1 MSLAYLAGYLSLPIT
16 GIVMLIIGIAQRTGS
31 RTNAAAPAPH
41 AHPGAWP
48 SSQHHHRAHPYPLQP
63 PHYGPL
69 SPPPRSRAGTPLIVA
84 GAVVVIITML
94 GAVGRV
100 STASHPTTSPGRID
114 VGDCLT
120 AENLKRSGTLKP
132 IDCGDPQANFELA
145 AMSGSAQCPDKPIS
159 DTAYVYLTTAD
170 TTMCFIPVLAQGA
183 CFRAD
188 SVYTVFD
195 AAECADRSAGA
206 KLLRVAKRIDGSTDK
221 ALCPT
226 ATKSLAYPQPAR
238 LYCLTTVTS
247 T

>member
-1 MSLAYLAGYLSLPIT
+1 
-16 GIVMLIIGIAQRTGS
+16 
-31 RTNAAAPAPH
+31 
-41 AHPGAWP
+41 
-48 SSQHHHRAHPYPLQP
+48 
-63 PHYGPL
+63 
-69 SPPPRSRAGTPLIVA
+69 VA
-84 GAVVVIITML
+84 GAVVVLITVL
-94 GAVGRV
+94 GAAGRV
-100 STASHPTTSPGRID
+100 STAPDSISSPNRID

-132 IDCGDPQANFELA
+132 IDCADPQANFELA

-183 CFRAD
+183 CFRAE

-195 AAECADRSAGA
+195 IVECADRSAGA
-206 KLLRVAKRIDGSTDK
+206 KLIRVVKRIDGSTDK

-226 ATKSLAYPQPAR
+226 ATKSLAFPLPAR